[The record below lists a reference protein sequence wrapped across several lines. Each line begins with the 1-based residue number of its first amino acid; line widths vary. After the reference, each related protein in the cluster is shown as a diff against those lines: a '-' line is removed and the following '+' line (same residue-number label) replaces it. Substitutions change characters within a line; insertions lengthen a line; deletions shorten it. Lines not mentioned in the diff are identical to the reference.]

1 MSRVDGWDV
10 LKKESKKERTER
22 QTYRQDSRS
31 AKERWDGMTI
41 ELKRLEL
48 GRKAFHSILP
58 LRKVKIISFENCK
71 YYNLIIEL

>member
-1 MSRVDGWDV
+1 MGWDGLTIV
-10 LKKESKKERTER
+10 LKE
-22 QTYRQDSRS
+22 
-31 AKERWDGMTI
+31 
-41 ELKRLEL
+41 LEL